1 MMSSMRRCSI
11 LGIGAAL
18 LALPACGTEELA
30 PRPLAIAAGTP
41 SADSGYFMVFF
52 APPDATFEQWQ
63 ARIASHHNLTPYHVF
78 MDGKQLAYELEG
90 RARPFVMIEGSFSGV
105 GYYAAGPHHFEVAAA
120 GGGPTIFAGDG
131 VFSPGSTARLYIF
144 GDRAP
149 LQGRVVSYPAVPA
162 PGTLHASVT
171 NLVRSGLSLEVVSCM
186 GADPCA
192 SLSPPLAYG
201 QTFEAAFAAGSSGE
215 TRYQLA
221 SGATLGWRQI
231 ATAAVPAPP
240 VQPLLGAFTFEPY
253 DPTLPPANLAA
264 APFFLSS
271 EGQVLSS
278 F

>member
-1 MMSSMRRCSI
+1 MA
-11 LGIGAAL
+11 GL
-18 LALPACGTEELA
+18 LALPACGTEEIA
-30 PRPLAIAAGTP
+30 PRPLAVAAGTP

-52 APPDATFEQWQ
+52 TPPDATFEQWQ
-63 ARIASHHNLTPYHVF
+63 ARIASRSNLTPYHVF
-78 MDGKQLAYELEG
+78 MDGKQLAYQTADG
-90 RARPFVMIEGSFSGV
+90 AQPFVVSEGFSGV

-131 VFSPGSTARLYIF
+131 AFSPGATARLYIF

-162 PGTLHASVT
+162 PGTLHASVI
-171 NLVRSGLSLEVVSCM
+171 NLVRSGQSLEVVSCM

-201 QTFEAAFAAGSSGE
+201 QTFDAAFPAGSSGE

-240 VQPLLGAFTFEPY
+240 VQPLLAAFTFEPY
-253 DPTLPPANLAA
+253 DPTMPPANLAA
-264 APFFLSS
+264 APVFLSP

>member
-18 LALPACGTEELA
+18 LALPACGTEEFA

-41 SADSGYFMVFF
+41 STDNGYFMVFF
-52 APPDATFEQWQ
+52 TPPDATFEQWQ
-63 ARIASHHNLTPYHVF
+63 ARIASHANLTPYHVF
-78 MDGKQLAYELEG
+78 MDGKQLAYQAADG
-90 RARPFVMIEGSFSGV
+90 AQPFVVSEGISGV
-105 GYYAAGPHHFEVAAA
+105 GYYAAGAHHFEVAAA
-120 GGGPTIFAGDG
+120 GGGPTIFVGDG
-131 VFSPGSTARLYIF
+131 AFSPGSTARLYIF
-144 GDRAP
+144 GERAP

-162 PGTLHASVT
+162 PGTVHASLI
-171 NLVRSGLSLEVVSCM
+171 NLVRSGQSLELVSCM

-201 QTFEAAFAAGSSGE
+201 ETFDAAFPASSSGE

-240 VQPLLGAFTFEPY
+240 VQPLLAAFTFEPY
-253 DPTLPPANLAA
+253 DLTMPPPNLAA
-264 APFFLSS
+264 APVFLSP
-271 EGQVLSS
+271 EGQVLLS